1 MHRRLQIVHARVG
14 NSDWWTWAVGM
25 AKEGKGKLCLPKCR
39 SLYQSIDDPIS
50 QKTSQRSSPE
60 YHIITISR
68 QGLGH
73 LLKPQSYKST
83 AINPSQ
89 LTHTLQP
96 IKSQQHYTHT
106 RGVKG
111 RRFSTVE
118 LLRKRQ
124 VSLWQ
129 RVTDNCTS
137 SSA

>member
-73 LLKPQSYKST
+73 LLKPQSWGERSPFQHCGVAQETSGLSLATCHRQLANPKSSLASYPLISFT
-83 AINPSQ
+83 P
-89 LTHTLQP
+89 
-96 IKSQQHYTHT
+96 KQQ
-106 RGVKG
+106 
-111 RRFSTVE
+111 E
-118 LLRKRQ
+118 P
-124 VSLWQ
+124 
-129 RVTDNCTS
+129 
-137 SSA
+137 